1 MNDLSG
7 PIGLCIKARACSFGY
22 ENALKMLKKSKS
34 FLVLVS
40 DDASEGSKKRMADKC
55 KSYDTEIAILDI
67 RETLNTLRVKNDVKI
82 ISINDENFKKL
93 FDKRLKGET

>member
-7 PIGLCIKARACSFGY
+7 PIGLCIRARACSFGF
-22 ENALKMLKKSKS
+22 ENALNMLQKSKS
-34 FLVLVS
+34 YLVIVS
-40 DDASEGSKKRMADKC
+40 EDASEGTKKRMADKC
-55 KSYDTEIAILDI
+55 RSYDTEIAVLDI
-67 RETLNTLRVKNDVKI
+67 RETLNRLKVKKEVKI